1 MIASVKTG
9 LRNDPSG
16 AGEAA
21 WTTVSA
27 KTGVLHDPSGAG
39 EAAWASVSVKT
50 GGEKRK
56 TRRGMQVKLARKL
69 RANLCMCRG
78 QRNRL

>member
-1 MIASVKTG
+1 MGWASLLANVIVDHDASVKTG

-21 WTTVSA
+21 WTATSV

-50 GGEKRK
+50 GTKI
-56 TRRGMQVKLARKL
+56 
-69 RANLCMCRG
+69 
-78 QRNRL
+78 